1 MLNPSVFS
9 FLFATVNYP
18 CPITSPVTPWSAYTI
33 QLISPYIK
41 TQAVSL
47 YCMFD
52 VFPSSYAPA
61 T

>member
-9 FLFATVNYP
+9 FLFAAVNYP
-18 CPITSPVTPWSAYTI
+18 CPVTSLVTLWSAYTI
-33 QLISPYIK
+33 QLITLYTK

-47 YCMFD
+47 YLMFD
-52 VFPSSYAPA
+52 FFPSSYSPD